1 MPERK
6 DRSELVH
13 HQLPDGRIATSY
25 LVDGVP
31 SRLIEITKPAAERAA
46 AEQLKVKELEAC
58 ERYATLLIK
67 KLESLDEVPQ
77 EKFEEES
84 TTIQSL
90 YAAAV
95 ITYGKVIPG
104 LYKEDK
110 VFKDEGKK
118 YQEFHDWLIKNHRHN
133 YVAHANN
140 GHFQDARTYVV
151 LTQNGTEIGML
162 AIPHATYQPHMSLTE
177 AKDFLRL
184 ILHVKNYGQK
194 NVQKALSRVIDTELE
209 NFGIYQVPISFVYET
224 ADEYFIR
231 PEYPPGPPIPD

>member
-1 MPERK
+1 MPQRK
-6 DRSELVH
+6 DKSELVH

-31 SRLIEITKPAAERAA
+31 SRLVEITRPAAERAA

-58 ERYATLLIK
+58 ERYITLLIK
-67 KLESLDEVPQ
+67 KLELLDGIPP
-77 EKFEEES
+77 EKLEEES

-104 LYKEDK
+104 LYKEDN
-110 VFKDEGKK
+110 VFKGEGKK
-118 YQEFHDWLIKNHRHN
+118 YQEFHDWLIKNHRHD

-140 GHFQDARTYVV
+140 GHFQDAKTYLV
-151 LTQNGTEIGML
+151 LTQNGTEISML

-177 AKDFLRL
+177 AKDFSRL
-184 ILHVKNYGQK
+184 VLHVKSHGQK
-194 NVQKALSRVIDTELE
+194 RVQKALSRVINVELE
-209 NFGIYQVPISFVYET
+209 SFGIYRVPISLVYET
-224 ADEYFIR
+224 AEEYFIR
-231 PEYPPGPPIPD
+231 PEYPPGPLIRD